1 MQAVPISL
9 ATTLGISVDFFSSS
23 YLDVSVHSVRLHWPM
38 YSARDTLAGGFPHS
52 DIFGSMLVCELPEAF
67 RTLQR
72 PSSPV
77 IAKASTTCT
86 YSLDPITLMPLTR
99 PASFEA
105 VTGIEFRVLCRIPSV
120 VFVKRTLKTWL
131 IQSHPCFDLDCAI
144 QHASFHRS
152 TLLYF
157 FRIVKDRTAN

>member
-1 MQAVPISL
+1 
-9 ATTLGISVDFFSSS
+9 
-23 YLDVSVHSVRLHWPM
+23 M

-86 YSLDPITLMPLTR
+86 YSLDPITLMPLSRQPLTT
-99 PASFEA
+99 A
-105 VTGIEFRVLCRIPSV
+105 VTGIEFRVCAAFQASS
-120 VFVKRTLKTWL
+120 FQRTLKTWL
-131 IQSHPCFDLDCAI
+131 IQSHPMFDITPRQYRAQRSI
-144 QHASFHRS
+144 EAHYFASSR
-152 TLLYF
+152 LLKIEQPIDQTTKGKHITMRLALF
-157 FRIVKDRTAN
+157 S

>member
-1 MQAVPISL
+1 MQADPISL

-23 YLDVSVHSVRLHWPM
+23 YLDVSVRSVRFQWPM
-38 YSARDTLAGGFPHS
+38 YSAMDTLAGGFPHS

-86 YSLDPITLMPLTR
+86 YSLDPITLMSLSRQPLTT
-99 PASFEA
+99 A
-105 VTGIEFRVLCRIPSV
+105 VTGIEFRVCAAFQASS
-120 VFVKRTLKTWL
+120 FQRTLKTWL
-131 IQSHPCFDLDCAI
+131 IQSHPCFELE
-144 QHASFHRS
+144 SRP
-152 TLLYF
+152 L
-157 FRIVKDRTAN
+157 